1 MDFFSLIGIGVATFV
16 ATNIDDIVILIVIF
30 SQALLPTRHVVFGQ
44 YVGFSTLVAISVAG
58 SLVSLVVPLWVIGL
72 MGLLPIGIGVKK
84 LLEKSDGEGIEEAK
98 EKLNQRQHWKFLT
111 VAAIT
116 ISDGGDN
123 IGIYVPLFASSTF
136 GEIIVIIMVFMVMV
150 ALWCGFAYYL
160 ANRGFL
166 AERTK
171 RIGGRLLPFVLIGL
185 GIYILAEA
193 FYLEFLSAGSML
205 VA

>member
-30 SQALLPTRHVVFGQ
+30 SQALLPTRQVVFGQ

-98 EKLNQRQHWKFLT
+98 EKLNQR
-111 VAAIT
+111 
-116 ISDGGDN
+116 
-123 IGIYVPLFASSTF
+123 
-136 GEIIVIIMVFMVMV
+136 
-150 ALWCGFAYYL
+150 
-160 ANRGFL
+160 
-166 AERTK
+166 
-171 RIGGRLLPFVLIGL
+171 
-185 GIYILAEA
+185 
-193 FYLEFLSAGSML
+193 
-205 VA
+205 